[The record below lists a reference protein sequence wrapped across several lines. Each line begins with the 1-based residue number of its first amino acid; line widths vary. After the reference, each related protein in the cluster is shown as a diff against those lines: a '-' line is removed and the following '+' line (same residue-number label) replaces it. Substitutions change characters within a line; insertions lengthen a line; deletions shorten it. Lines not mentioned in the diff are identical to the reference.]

1 MAHIINQFRR
11 KVARSGAAGYPAG
24 QTRRITHLL
33 SRTLRRNR
41 LVALVATCALIVCSA
56 VFSAH
61 GLGDRAHEHEHCD
74 LCVHFSGSAGSPAQ
88 AKVVGKPVL
97 VVRAILALPTVF
109 CPVAAAF
116 RAHRPRGPPP

>member
-1 MAHIINQFRR
+1 MLPDLVR
-11 KVARSGAAGYPAG
+11 YPAT
-24 QTRRITHLL
+24 QTRRTTHLP

-56 VFSAH
+56 VYAAH
-61 GLGDRAHEHEHCD
+61 GLGDRGHEHEHCD

-97 VVRAILALPTVF
+97 VARVLRVLPSVLVPVPTAL
-109 CPVAAAF
+109 
-116 RAHRPRGPPP
+116 RAHLPRGPPP

>member
-1 MAHIINQFRR
+1 MLPDLVR
-11 KVARSGAAGYPAG
+11 YPASRN
-24 QTRRITHLL
+24 RRTTHLL

-41 LVALVATCALIVCSA
+41 LVALVATCALIACSA
-56 VFSAH
+56 VYAAH

-97 VVRAILALPTVF
+97 VARVLLALPSF
-109 CPVAAAF
+109 LLPVAAAC
-116 RAHRPRGPPP
+116 RAHLPRGPPP